1 MVSSLV
7 VRTVKLTEMTQ
18 PDLPYRWKA
27 NIPLTP
33 YNRATFY
40 TPGEAG
46 YTDYPFAQPVEV
58 SPTIQVTA

>member
-1 MVSSLV
+1 
-7 VRTVKLTEMTQ
+7 MTQ
-18 PDLPYRWKA
+18 PDMPYRWKA

-58 SPTIQVTA
+58 PPAIQVTA